1 MGFVVDGFEIPDGAV
16 GKDDFFYLEVRSFLV
31 SVVDDF
37 FYLVVRSFLVS
48 VVVVV
53 AKVSVDSNFIIGVFN
68 R

>member
-1 MGFVVDGFEIPDGAV
+1 MVASVVCVATFGARYVVGFVVDGFEIPDGAV

-31 SVVDDF
+31 SVV
-37 FYLVVRSFLVS
+37 
-48 VVVVV
+48 VVV